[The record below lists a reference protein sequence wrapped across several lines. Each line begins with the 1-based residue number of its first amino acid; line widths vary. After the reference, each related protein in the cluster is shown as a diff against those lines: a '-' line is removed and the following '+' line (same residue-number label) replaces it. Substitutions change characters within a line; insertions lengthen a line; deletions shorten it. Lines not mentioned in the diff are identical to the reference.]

1 MACQLTSTKTSLDML
16 MVTVSGA
23 IDVNMDE
30 TFLEAESSFTILKL
44 LSLLVWIEATLLIL
58 VLKLLTLILEF

>member
-1 MACQLTSTKTSLDML
+1 MIWDENLACQLTSTKTSLDML

-23 IDVNMDE
+23 IHVNMDE

-44 LSLLVWIEATLLIL
+44 LSTLLIL

>member
-16 MVTVSGA
+16 MVMVSGV

-30 TFLEAESSFTILKL
+30 TFLEAESSFK
-44 LSLLVWIEATLLIL
+44 
-58 VLKLLTLILEF
+58 ILELSFPSSLD